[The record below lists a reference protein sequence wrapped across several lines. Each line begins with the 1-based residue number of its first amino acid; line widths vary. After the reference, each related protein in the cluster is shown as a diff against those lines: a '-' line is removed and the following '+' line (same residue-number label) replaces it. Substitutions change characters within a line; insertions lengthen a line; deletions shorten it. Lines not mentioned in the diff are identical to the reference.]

1 MPLPNN
7 TYHVEGSGT
16 RRRSGWQGIVLIT
29 GTYTYFLI
37 FAQFGFLKRL
47 DALGLSAAHLKAV
60 MAAMAIGGIV
70 ASLAAAWVRVDGNP
84 ARRLQASLL
93 GCALAAALT
102 VLPLGLAGA
111 LALAALIGISLGVLT
126 VTLVTHLPRW
136 MGSGHPLVKIALGTG
151 AAYFISN
158 IPALF
163 TAAPNAIA
171 ITVAVLLAACIPVAG
186 LQNPA
191 EEAVAPS
198 PSARRPNPFL
208 LVLLWFTALVWF
220 DSAAFYIIQHAPG
233 LHAGAWVGPA
243 NLWRTG
249 GIHLVAALLA
259 AWLLARRG
267 LATTLTSAFVLLA
280 GACFLL
286 LDPAHAGPAAWLYP
300 AGVSLYSVALV
311 AYPAYLLVAD
321 VKQRARQAGAIYAF
335 AGWIG
340 SAMGIGMA
348 QHLHRVP
355 PGFIAAVAVIFVVP
369 AIWFA
374 GRSYWREM
382 LAIASVC
389 LVSFGVEQAVKAEH
403 PPVAAAAQTAVE
415 RGRHVY
421 ISEGCIHCHSQ
432 YVRPHTHD
440 VLLWGP
446 ASNVYRVQQEKPP
459 LIGNRRQGPDLS
471 NVGSRRSPLWLKIH
485 LIDPRA
491 VSPRSI
497 MPSYA
502 YLFRSRRGD
511 DLVAYLASLKS
522 PDSKQHLQN
531 VLSTWQPSAQAA
543 KAASHLNGKALSRE
557 YCATCHSA
565 DGAAMQ
571 RWGEDFR
578 HKPQSLIT
586 GHWKEISTDASP
598 AEQRLELARI
608 IKFGM
613 PGTDMP
619 GHEYL
624 PDAQIVAM
632 TRWILHER
640 ADNPGV
646 KAVKDE

>member
-1 MPLPNN
+1 MPNN
-7 TYHVEGSGT
+7 RTQVEEKITSSA
-16 RRRSGWQGIVLIT
+16 SGWQGIALIT

-47 DALGLSAAHLKAV
+47 DEVGLSNSHLKAV
-60 MAAMAIGGIV
+60 MAAMAVGGIL
-70 ASLAAAWVRVDGNP
+70 ASFAAAWVRVEANP
-84 ARRLQASLL
+84 VRRLQAGLL

-111 LALAALIGISLGVLT
+111 LVLAALIGISLGVLT
-126 VTLVTHLPRW
+126 VTMVTHLPLW
-136 MGSGHPLVKIALGTG
+136 MGSRQPLVKIALGTG

-163 TAAPNAIA
+163 TAAPNTIA
-171 ITVAVLLAACIPVAG
+171 ITVALLLALCIPVAA
-186 LQNPA
+186 LRHPVAEATASPQPA
-191 EEAVAPS
+191 SRV
-198 PSARRPNPFL
+198 NPFL

-220 DSAAFYIIQHAPG
+220 DSAAFFIIQHAPQ
-233 LHAGAWVGPA
+233 LHSGAWVGAA

-249 GIHLVAALLA
+249 AIHLVAALFA

-267 LATTLTSAFVLLA
+267 FAVTLTSAFVLLA
-280 GACFLL
+280 GACLLL
-286 LDPAHAGPAAWLYP
+286 LDPMHVGPAAWLYP

-321 VKQRARQAGAIYAF
+321 GKQRARQAGAIYAVG
-335 AGWIG
+335 GWVG

-355 PGFIAAVAVIFVVP
+355 PAFIATVAVIFVVP
-369 AIWFA
+369 AVWFA
-374 GRSYWREM
+374 GRRYWREM
-382 LAIASVC
+382 AAIAAVC
-389 LVSFGVEQAVKAEH
+389 LISLGVEQGLNAMH
-403 PPVAAAAQTAVE
+403 PPVPATAQTAVE

-432 YVRPHTHD
+432 YVRPGTHD

-446 ASNVYRVQQEKPP
+446 ASNVHQVQQEKPP

-502 YLFRSRRGD
+502 YLFRNRRGD
-511 DLVAYLASLKS
+511 DLVAYLSSLKS
-522 PDSKQHLQN
+522 PESKPHLQHE
-531 VLSTWQPSAQAA
+531 LSTWQPSAQARQ
-543 KAASHLNGKALSRE
+543 AAGPLDGEALARE

-578 HKPQSLIT
+578 HKPQSLVT
-586 GHWKEISTDASP
+586 GQWKQFPAHASSG
-598 AEQRLELARI
+598 EQRLYLSRI

-624 PDAQIVAM
+624 PDAQIAAM
-632 TRWILHER
+632 ARWIVR
-640 ADNPGV
+640 ARAGNAGE
-646 KAVKDE
+646 KAVQ

>member
-1 MPLPNN
+1 MRNN
-7 TYHVEGSGT
+7 GSQIEVSGT
-16 RRRSGWQGIVLIT
+16 TPRSGWQGIVLIT

-47 DALGLSAAHLKAV
+47 DALGLSDAHLKAV
-60 MAAMAIGGIV
+60 MAAMAIGGIL
-70 ASLAAAWVRVDGNP
+70 ASLAAAWVRVEGNSVS
-84 ARRLQASLL
+84 RLQAGLL

-102 VLPLGLAGA
+102 VLPMGLAGA

-126 VTLVTHLPRW
+126 VTLVTHLPLW
-136 MGSGHPLVKIALGTG
+136 MGSGKPLLKIALGTG

-158 IPALF
+158 IPSLF

-171 ITVAVLLAACIPVAG
+171 ITVAVLLAMCIPVAG
-186 LQNPA
+186 LQSSVV
-191 EEAVAPS
+191 EAAVTPQS
-198 PSARRPNPFL
+198 ESQTNPFF

-220 DSAAFYIIQHAPG
+220 DSAAFYIMQHAPA
-233 LHAGAWVGPA
+233 LHSGAWVGAA

-249 GIHLVAALLA
+249 GIHLSAALLA

-267 LATTLTSAFVLLA
+267 LAVTLTSAFALLA
-280 GACFLL
+280 GACLLL
-286 LDPAHAGPAAWLYP
+286 LDPAHAGPAAWIYP
-300 AGVSLYSVALV
+300 AGVSFYSVALV
-311 AYPAYLLVAD
+311 AYPAYLLAAE
-321 VKQRARQAGAIYAF
+321 VKQRARQAGVIYAV

-355 PGFIAAVAVIFVVP
+355 PAFIATVAVIFFIP
-369 AIWFA
+369 AAWFA
-374 GRSYWREM
+374 GRRYWREM
-382 LAIASVC
+382 VTIVAVC
-389 LVSFGVEQAVKAEH
+389 LASFGVEWAVKVVD
-403 PPVAAAAQTAVE
+403 PPVAAPAQTAVE

-432 YVRPHTHD
+432 YVRPNTQD

-446 ASNVYRVQQEKPP
+446 ASNVYQVQQEKPP

-502 YLFRSRRGD
+502 YLFRNRSGD
-511 DLVAYLASLKS
+511 ELVAYLSSLKS
-522 PDSKQHLQN
+522 PDSKEHLQHE
-531 VLSTWQPSAQAA
+531 LSTWQPSARSHQAA
-543 KAASHLNGKALSRE
+543 NRLNGKALCRE

-565 DGAAMQ
+565 DGAAMR
-571 RWGEDFR
+571 RWGVDFL
-578 HKPQSLIT
+578 HKPQSLIA
-586 GHWKEISTDASP
+586 GRWKQIP
-598 AEQRLELARI
+598 ANADFSEQRLDLARI

-632 TRWILHER
+632 ARWVLHAR
-640 ADNPGV
+640 ASNAGA
-646 KAVKDE
+646 KAVQ

>member
-1 MPLPNN
+1 MQS
-7 TYHVEGSGT
+7 EGSAIS
-16 RRRSGWQGIVLIT
+16 RQNGWQGIVLIT

-37 FAQFGFLKRL
+37 FAQFGFLRRL

-70 ASLAAAWVRVDGNP
+70 ASIAAAWFRVEGNP
-84 ARRLQASLL
+84 LRRLQAGLL

-136 MGSGHPLVKIALGTG
+136 MGSRHPLIKIALGTG
-151 AAYFISN
+151 MAYFISN
-158 IPALF
+158 IPVLF
-163 TAAPNAIA
+163 TAAPNNIA
-171 ITVAVLLAACIPVAG
+171 ITAAVLIAVCVPVAS
-186 LQNPA
+186 LQSSV
-191 EEAVAPS
+191 EEAVAS
-198 PSARRPNPFL
+198 PQSARRMNPFL

-220 DSAAFYIIQHAPG
+220 DSAAFYIIQHAPQ
-233 LHAGAWVGPA
+233 LHSGAWVGSA
-243 NLWRTG
+243 DLWRTG

-267 LATTLTSAFVLLA
+267 LAVTVTSAFALLA
-280 GACFLL
+280 AACFLL
-286 LDPAHAGPAAWLYP
+286 LHPAQAGPAAWLYP

-311 AYPAYLLVAD
+311 AYPAYLLAAD
-321 VKQRARQAGAIYAF
+321 LRQRARQAGSIYAV

-355 PGFIAAVAVIFVVP
+355 PVFIAAVAVIFFVP
-369 AIWFA
+369 ALWFA
-374 GRSYWREM
+374 GRRYWREM
-382 LAIASVC
+382 TSIAAVC
-389 LVSFGVEQAVKAEH
+389 MISFGVDQAVKAMH
-403 PPVAAAAQTAVE
+403 PPVAAAQTAVE

-446 ASNVYRVQQEKPP
+446 ASNVYQVQQEKPP

-502 YLFRSRRGD
+502 YLFRNRRGD
-511 DLVAYLASLKS
+511 ELVAYLSSLKS
-522 PDSKQHLQN
+522 SDSKQHLQHE
-531 VLSTWQPSAQAA
+531 LSTWQPDTKARRAA
-543 KAASHLNGKALSRE
+543 GRLNGKALCRQF
-557 YCATCHSA
+557 CATCHSA
-565 DGAAMQ
+565 NGAAMQ
-571 RWGEDFR
+571 RWGKDFQ

-586 GHWKEISTDASP
+586 GRWKQIPANASLE
-598 AEQRLELARI
+598 EQRLDLARI

-632 TRWILHER
+632 ARWILHAR
-640 ADNPGV
+640 AGNAGV
-646 KAVKDE
+646 KAVQQ

>member
-1 MPLPNN
+1 LPNN
-7 TYHVEGSGT
+7 GTQIEGSGAVH
-16 RRRSGWQGIVLIT
+16 RNGWQGIVLIT

-60 MAAMAIGGIV
+60 MAAMAIGGIL
-70 ASLAAAWVRVDGNP
+70 ASLAAAWVRVEGNP
-84 ARRLQASLL
+84 VRRLQASLL

-111 LALAALIGISLGVLT
+111 LAVAALIGISLGVLT
-126 VTLVTHLPRW
+126 VTLVTHLPLW
-136 MGSGHPLVKIALGTG
+136 MGSGKPLVKIALGTG

-171 ITVAVLLAACIPVAG
+171 VTVAVLLALCIPVAG
-186 LQNPA
+186 LQRPVG
-191 EEAVAPS
+191 EAAAS
-198 PSARRPNPFL
+198 QQSARRMNPFL

-220 DSAAFYIIQHAPG
+220 DSAAFYIIQHAPE
-233 LHAGAWVGPA
+233 LHSGAWVGSA

-249 GIHLVAALLA
+249 GIHLAAALLA

-267 LATTLTSAFVLLA
+267 LAVTLTSAFVLLA
-280 GACFLL
+280 GACLLL

-321 VKQRARQAGAIYAF
+321 VRQRARQAGSIYAV
-335 AGWIG
+335 AGWVG

-355 PGFIAAVAVIFVVP
+355 PAFIAAVAVIFVVP
-369 AIWFA
+369 AVWFA
-374 GRSYWREM
+374 GHRYWREM
-382 LAIASVC
+382 LAIAGVC
-389 LVSFGVEQAVKAEH
+389 LVSFGVEQAVKAVH
-403 PPVAAAAQTAVE
+403 PPVGTAAQTAVE

-432 YVRPHTHD
+432 YVRPGTQD

-446 ASNVYRVQQEKPP
+446 VSNVHQVQQEKPP

-502 YLFRSRRGD
+502 YLFRTHRGD
-511 DLVAYLASLKS
+511 DLVAYLSSLKS
-522 PDSKQHLQN
+522 PDSKEHLQR
-531 VLSTWQPSAQAA
+531 VLTTWKPSEQAA
-543 KAASHLNGKALSRE
+543 KAAGGLDGKTLCRE

-571 RWGEDFR
+571 RWGEDFP

-586 GHWKEISTDASP
+586 GRWKEIPVNVSIQ
-598 AEQRLELARI
+598 EQQLDLARI
-608 IKFGM
+608 IKFGI
-613 PGTDMP
+613 PGTNMP

-632 TRWILHER
+632 SRWILHARTGNAGAE
-640 ADNPGV
+640 
-646 KAVKDE
+646 AVQ

>member
-1 MPLPNN
+1 MPLPNSVAQVEASTN
-7 TYHVEGSGT
+7 T
-16 RRRSGWQGIVLIT
+16 RQSGWQGIVLIA

-60 MAAMAIGGIV
+60 MAAMAIGGIL
-70 ASLAAAWVRVDGNP
+70 ASIVAAWFRVEANP
-84 ARRLQASLL
+84 VRRLQAALA

-102 VLPLGLAGA
+102 VVPLNLASA
-111 LALAALIGISLGVLT
+111 LAVAALIGIALGVLT

-136 MGSGHPLVKIALGTG
+136 MGTRQPLVKIALGTG

-163 TAAPNAIA
+163 TAAPSTIA
-171 ITVAVLLAACIPVAG
+171 ITVAVLLAACVPVAALQLPG
-186 LQNPA
+186 QDAGQSPQSAVSQNPF
-191 EEAVAPS
+191 V
-198 PSARRPNPFL
+198 

-220 DSAAFYIIQHAPG
+220 DSAAFYIMQHAPQ
-233 LHAGAWVGPA
+233 LHSGAWVGSA
-243 NLWRTG
+243 SLWRTG
-249 GIHLVAALLA
+249 GIHLAAALLA

-267 LATTLTSAFVLLA
+267 LAFTLTSAFALLA

-311 AYPAYLLVAD
+311 AYPAYLLAVD
-321 VKQRARQAGAIYAF
+321 VKQRARQAGSIYAV

-355 PGFIAAVAVIFVVP
+355 PGFIATVSIIFFIPAV
-369 AIWFA
+369 WLA
-374 GRSYWREM
+374 GRRYWREM
-382 LAIASVC
+382 LAIALVC
-389 LVSFGVEQAVKAEH
+389 VVSLGMEQALRAMH
-403 PPVAAAAQTAVE
+403 PPTPAAAQTAVQ
-415 RGRHVY
+415 RGRQVY

-432 YVRPHTHD
+432 YVRPHSHD

-446 ASNVYRVQQEKPP
+446 ASNVYQVQQEKPP

-471 NVGSRRSPLWLKIH
+471 NVGSRRSSLWLKIH

-491 VSPRSI
+491 VSPHSI

-502 YLFRSRRGD
+502 YLFRNHDGD
-511 DLVAYLASLKS
+511 DLVAYLASLNS
-522 PDSKQHLQN
+522 ADSKEHLQHE
-531 VLSTWQPSAQAA
+531 LATWQPGARAREQAPQ
-543 KAASHLNGKALSRE
+543 LNGKALCRE

-565 DGAAMQ
+565 SGTVMQ
-571 RWGEDFR
+571 RWGENFQ
-578 HKPQSLIT
+578 HKPQSLIA
-586 GHWKEISTDASP
+586 GRWNQISLNASP
-598 AEQRLELARI
+598 AEQQLDLARI

-624 PDAQIVAM
+624 PDAQIAAM
-632 TRWILHER
+632 ARWIVQTH
-640 ADNPGV
+640 AGNAGTKV
-646 KAVKDE
+646 VQ